1 MTTWLTTKEAAE
13 HLGVSTKTLYRRIAD
28 GTLAAYRL
36 AENGPYK
43 IRLEDLEKQI
53 KPVNKDTQWDE

>member
-1 MTTWLTTKEAAE
+1 MTTWLTTNQAAE

-28 GTLAAYRL
+28 GTLVAYRH

-43 IRLEDLEKQI
+43 IRLEDLEKHI
-53 KPVNKDTQWDE
+53 KPVNKET